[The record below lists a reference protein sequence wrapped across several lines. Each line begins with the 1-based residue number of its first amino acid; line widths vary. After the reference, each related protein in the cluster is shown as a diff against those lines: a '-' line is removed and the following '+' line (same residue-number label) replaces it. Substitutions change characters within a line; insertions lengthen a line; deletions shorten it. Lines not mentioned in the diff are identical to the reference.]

1 MEITTI
7 TLTISS
13 VVVLLAAVSPL
24 ISPLFRLPKKDE
36 EDSTCIGESKDKPIS
51 VVIISHDNAPE
62 LEKHLPSF
70 LSQKYDADYQ
80 VIVVADKSDSE
91 TDDVIKRFSDN
102 PHLYATF
109 MPLSSRYIS
118 RKKLAITLGIKAA
131 KYPWAIVTDAWCI
144 PESDEWLHAF
154 ASHISD
160 DKDVVLGYSHY
171 DDDAP
176 SNYHYENIITASQ
189 NLFYAQH
196 NHAYASA
203 SRVVAI
209 KKDNFLA
216 EDGFLG
222 NLKYMRGEYDFLVN
236 KFGRNENT
244 ATAFSPTA
252 FLAEDTP
259 FKKRWSENH
268 LFSINTGR
276 HLKGHWLVTLIRQI
290 ELGLMNITNIAI
302 IAAIIYGAIKE
313 DWITLG
319 AGILALII
327 EYLVISFVAKRA
339 FNRFQCP
346 VNPFLAPFMA
356 FALPFRNIGWRLR
369 YYLANK
375 NDFITHKI

>member
-24 ISPLFRLPKKDE
+24 ISPLFRLPKKEE
-36 EDSTCIGESKDKPIS
+36 EDSTCIGGSKDKPIS

-144 PESDEWLHAF
+144 PESDEWLRSF

-160 DKDVVLGYSHY
+160 DNDVVLGYSHY

-176 SNYHYENIITASQ
+176 AHYHFENILNASQ
-189 NLFYAQH
+189 NLRRAQKGC
-196 NHAYASA
+196 AYASA

-209 KKDNFLA
+209 KKEHFLA
-216 EDGFLG
+216 DDGFLG

-252 FLAEDTP
+252 FLSEDTP

-290 ELGLMNITNIAI
+290 ELGLMCITNIAI
-302 IAAIIYGAIKE
+302 IAAIIYGAVKQ

-327 EYLVISFVAKRA
+327 EYVVISLVAKRA
-339 FNRFQCP
+339 FRRFQCS
-346 VNPFLAPFMA
+346 VNPFLTPFMA
-356 FALPFRNIGWRLR
+356 FAQPLRNIGWRLR

>member
-13 VVVLLAAVSPL
+13 VVLLLAAVSPMV
-24 ISPLFRLPKKDE
+24 SPLFRLPKRDEKDA
-36 EDSTCIGESKDKPIS
+36 DGIGESKDKPIS
-51 VVIISHDNAPE
+51 VVIISHDNALE

-91 TDDVIKRFSDN
+91 TDDVIKRFSND

-131 KYPWAIVTDAWCI
+131 KYPWVIVTDAWCT
-144 PESDEWLHAF
+144 PESGEWLHSF
-154 ASHISD
+154 ASLIKD
-160 DKDVVLGYSHY
+160 DSDVVLGYSHY
-171 DDDAP
+171 DEEAP
-176 SNYHYENIITASQ
+176 SHYHFENIINASKNLRCAQ
-189 NLFYAQH
+189 N
-196 NHAYASA
+196 NRAYASA
-203 SRVVAI
+203 SRLVAI
-209 KKDNFLA
+209 KKENFLA
-216 EDGFLG
+216 QDGFLG
-222 NLKYMRGEYDFLVN
+222 NLKFMRGEYDFLVN
-236 KFGRNENT
+236 KFGRNGNT
-244 ATAFSPTA
+244 ATAFTPTA
-252 FLAEDTP
+252 FLSEDTP

-276 HLKGHWLVTLIRQI
+276 HLDGHWFATLIRQI
-290 ELGLMNITNIAI
+290 DLGLMNITNLAI
-302 IAAIIYGAIKE
+302 IAAITYGAIKE

-327 EYLVISFVAKRA
+327 EYVGISLVAKRA
-339 FNRFQCP
+339 FRRFQCP
-346 VNPFLAPFMA
+346 VNPFLAPLIA
-356 FALPFRNIGWRLR
+356 FLQPLCNIGWRLR
-369 YYLANK
+369 YYLTNK

>member
-13 VVVLLAAVSPL
+13 VVLLLAAVSPMV
-24 ISPLFRLPKKDE
+24 SPLFRLPKKDE
-36 EDSTCIGESKDKPIS
+36 EDSACIGESKDKPIS

-70 LSQKYDADYQ
+70 LSQNYNADYQ

-91 TDDVIKRFSDN
+91 TDDVIKIFSNN

-131 KYPWAIVTDAWCI
+131 KYPWVIVTDAWCT
-144 PESDEWLHAF
+144 PENNEWLRSF
-154 ASHISD
+154 ASNIND
-160 DKDVVLGYSHY
+160 DSDVVLGYSHY
-171 DDDAP
+171 EEDAP
-176 SNYHYENIITASQ
+176 SHYHFENIINASQ
-189 NLFYAQH
+189 NLRRAQK
-196 NHAYASA
+196 NSAYASA
-203 SRVVAI
+203 SRLVAI
-209 KKDNFLA
+209 KKENFLA

-236 KFGRNENT
+236 KFGRNGNT
-244 ATAFSPTA
+244 ATAFTPSA
-252 FLAEDTP
+252 FLSEDTP
-259 FKKRWSENH
+259 FSKRWSENH

-276 HLKGHWLVTLIRQI
+276 HLDGHWLVTLVRQI
-290 ELGLMNITNIAI
+290 DFGMMNITNLAI
-302 IAAIIYGAIKE
+302 IAAIAYGAIKE

-327 EYLVISFVAKRA
+327 EYVLISFVAKRA
-339 FNRFQCP
+339 FKRFQCS
-346 VNPFLAPFMA
+346 VNPFLTPFMT
-356 FALPFRNIGWRLR
+356 FALPLRNIGWRLR

>member
-7 TLTISS
+7 TLSLSS
-13 VVVLLAAVSPL
+13 VVLLLAAVSPMV
-24 ISPLFRLPKKDE
+24 SPLFRLPKRDDKD
-36 EDSTCIGESKDKPIS
+36 SAAIGENKDKPIS

-62 LEKHLPSF
+62 LEKHLPAF

-91 TDDVIKRFSDN
+91 TDDVIKRFSND

-131 KYPWAIVTDAWCI
+131 KYPWAIVTDAWCT
-144 PESDEWLHAF
+144 PENDEWLRSF
-154 ASHISD
+154 ASHIND
-160 DKDVVLGYSHY
+160 DSDVVLGYSHY
-171 DDDAP
+171 EEDAP
-176 SNYHYENIITASQ
+176 SHFHYENIVDASQ
-189 NLFYAQH
+189 NLRRAQK

-209 KKDNFLA
+209 KKENFLA
-216 EDGFLG
+216 QDGFLG

-236 KFGRNENT
+236 KFGRNGNT
-244 ATAFSPTA
+244 ATAFTPTA
-252 FLAEDTP
+252 FLSEDTP

-268 LFSINTGR
+268 LFAINTGR
-276 HLKGHWLVTLIRQI
+276 HLDGHWLATLVRQI
-290 ELGLMNITNIAI
+290 DFGLMNITNLVI
-302 IAAIIYGAIKE
+302 IAAIAYGALKE

-327 EYLVISFVAKRA
+327 EYVGVSLAAKRA
-339 FNRFQCP
+339 FRRFQCP
-346 VNPFLAPFMA
+346 VNPFLTPLMA
-356 FALPFRNIGWRLR
+356 FSQPLRNLGWRLR
-369 YYLANK
+369 YNLANK

>member
-7 TLTISS
+7 TLSISS
-13 VVVLLAAVSPL
+13 VVLLLAAVSPMV
-24 ISPLFRLPKKDE
+24 SPLFRLPKRDDKD
-36 EDSTCIGESKDKPIS
+36 SAAIGENKDKPIS

-62 LEKHLPSF
+62 LEKHLPAF

-80 VIVVADKSDSE
+80 VIMVADKSDSE
-91 TDDVIKRFSDN
+91 TDDVIKRFSND

-131 KYPWAIVTDAWCI
+131 KYPWAIVTDAWCT
-144 PESDEWLHAF
+144 PENDEWLRSF
-154 ASHISD
+154 ASHIND
-160 DKDVVLGYSHY
+160 DSDVVLGYSHY
-171 DDDAP
+171 EEEAP
-176 SNYHYENIITASQ
+176 SHFHYENIVDASQ
-189 NLFYAQH
+189 NLRLAQK

-203 SRVVAI
+203 SRVLAI
-209 KKDNFLA
+209 KKENFLA
-216 EDGFLG
+216 QDGFLG

-236 KFGRNENT
+236 KFGRNGNT
-244 ATAFSPTA
+244 ATAFTPSA
-252 FLAEDTP
+252 FLSEDTP

-268 LFSINTGR
+268 LFAINTGR
-276 HLKGHWLVTLIRQI
+276 HLDGHWIATLVRQI
-290 ELGLMNITNIAI
+290 DFGLMNITNIAI
-302 IAAIIYGAIKE
+302 IAAITYGALKE

-327 EYLVISFVAKRA
+327 EYVGISLVAKRA
-339 FNRFQCP
+339 FHRFQCS
-346 VNPFLAPFMA
+346 VNPFFAPLMA
-356 FALPFRNIGWRLR
+356 FLQPLRNIGWRLR

>member
-7 TLTISS
+7 TLSISS
-13 VVVLLAAVSPL
+13 VVLLLAAVSPMV
-24 ISPLFRLPKKDE
+24 SPLFRLPKRDEKD
-36 EDSTCIGESKDKPIS
+36 SAAIGENKDKPIS

-62 LEKHLPSF
+62 LEKHLPAF

-91 TDDVIKRFSDN
+91 TDDVIKRFSND

-131 KYPWAIVTDAWCI
+131 KYPWAIVTDAWCT
-144 PESDEWLHAF
+144 PESDEWLHSF
-154 ASHISD
+154 ASHIND
-160 DKDVVLGYSHY
+160 DSDVVLGYSHY
-171 DDDAP
+171 EEDAP
-176 SNYHYENIITASQ
+176 SHFHYENIVDASQ
-189 NLFYAQH
+189 NLRRAQK

-209 KKDNFLA
+209 KKENFLA
-216 EDGFLG
+216 QDGFLG

-236 KFGRNENT
+236 KFGRNGNT
-244 ATAFSPTA
+244 ATAFTPTA
-252 FLAEDTP
+252 FLSEDTP

-268 LFSINTGR
+268 LFAINTGR
-276 HLKGHWLVTLIRQI
+276 HLDGHWLATLVRQI
-290 ELGLMNITNIAI
+290 DFGLMNITNLVI
-302 IAAIIYGAIKE
+302 IAAIAYGALKE

-327 EYLVISFVAKRA
+327 EYVGVSLAAKRA
-339 FNRFQCP
+339 FRRFQCP
-346 VNPFLAPFMA
+346 VNPFLTPLMA
-356 FALPFRNIGWRLR
+356 FSQPLRNLGWRLR
-369 YYLANK
+369 YNLANK

>member
-13 VVVLLAAVSPL
+13 VVLLLAAVSPMV
-24 ISPLFRLPKKDE
+24 SPLFRLPKRDEKDS
-36 EDSTCIGESKDKPIS
+36 DGIGDSKDKPIS
-51 VVIISHDNAPE
+51 VVIISHDNALE
-62 LEKHLPSF
+62 LEKHLPTF

-91 TDDVIKRFSDN
+91 TDDVIKRFSND

-131 KYPWAIVTDAWCI
+131 KYPWVIVTDAWCT
-144 PESDEWLHAF
+144 PESDEWLHSF
-154 ASHISD
+154 ASQIKD
-160 DKDVVLGYSHY
+160 DSDVVLGYSHY
-171 DDDAP
+171 DEEAP
-176 SNYHYENIITASQ
+176 SHYHFENIVNASK
-189 NLFYAQH
+189 NLRRAQK
-196 NHAYASA
+196 NSAYASA
-203 SRVVAI
+203 SRLVAI
-209 KKDNFLA
+209 KKENFLA
-216 EDGFLG
+216 QDGFLG

-236 KFGRNENT
+236 KFGRNGNT
-244 ATAFSPTA
+244 ATAFTPTA
-252 FLAEDTP
+252 FLSEDTP
-259 FKKRWSENH
+259 FKKRWSEDH

-276 HLKGHWLVTLIRQI
+276 HLDGHWLATLVRQI
-290 ELGLMNITNIAI
+290 DLGLMNITNLAV
-302 IAAIIYGAIKE
+302 IAAITYGAIKE

-327 EYLVISFVAKRA
+327 EYVGISLVAKRA
-339 FNRFQCP
+339 FRRFQCS
-346 VNPFLAPFMA
+346 VNPFFAPLMA
-356 FALPFRNIGWRLR
+356 FLQPLRNIGWRLR

>member
-7 TLTISS
+7 TLSISS
-13 VVVLLAAVSPL
+13 VVLLLAAVSPMV
-24 ISPLFRLPKKDE
+24 SPLFRLPKRDDKD
-36 EDSTCIGESKDKPIS
+36 SAAIGENKDKPIS

-62 LEKHLPSF
+62 LEKHLPAF

-91 TDDVIKRFSDN
+91 TDDVIKRFSND

-131 KYPWAIVTDAWCI
+131 KYPWAIVTDAWCT
-144 PESDEWLHAF
+144 PENDEWLRSF
-154 ASHISD
+154 ASHIND
-160 DKDVVLGYSHY
+160 DSDVVLGYSHY
-171 DDDAP
+171 EEEAP
-176 SNYHYENIITASQ
+176 SHFHYENIVDASQ
-189 NLFYAQH
+189 NLRLAQK

-203 SRVVAI
+203 SRVLAI
-209 KKDNFLA
+209 KKENFLA
-216 EDGFLG
+216 QDGFLG

-236 KFGRNENT
+236 KFGRNGNT
-244 ATAFSPTA
+244 ATAFTPSA
-252 FLAEDTP
+252 FLSEDTP

-268 LFSINTGR
+268 LFAINTGR
-276 HLKGHWLVTLIRQI
+276 HLDGHWIATLVRQI
-290 ELGLMNITNIAI
+290 DFGLMNITNIAI
-302 IAAIIYGAIKE
+302 IAAITYGALKE

-327 EYLVISFVAKRA
+327 EYVGISLVAKRA
-339 FNRFQCP
+339 FHRFQCS
-346 VNPFLAPFMA
+346 VNPFFAPLMA
-356 FALPFRNIGWRLR
+356 FLQPLRNIGWRLR

>member
-7 TLTISS
+7 TLSISS
-13 VVVLLAAVSPL
+13 VVLLLAAVSPMV
-24 ISPLFRLPKKDE
+24 SPLFRLPKRDDKA
-36 EDSTCIGESKDKPIS
+36 SAAIGENKDKPIS

-62 LEKHLPSF
+62 LEKHLPAF

-91 TDDVIKRFSDN
+91 TDDVIKRFSND

-131 KYPWAIVTDAWCI
+131 KYPWAIVTDAWCT
-144 PESDEWLHAF
+144 PENDEWLRSF
-154 ASHISD
+154 ASHIND
-160 DKDVVLGYSHY
+160 DSDVVLGYSHY
-171 DDDAP
+171 EEEAP
-176 SNYHYENIITASQ
+176 SHFHYENIVDASQ
-189 NLFYAQH
+189 NLRLAQK

-203 SRVVAI
+203 SRVLAI
-209 KKDNFLA
+209 KKENFLA
-216 EDGFLG
+216 QDGFLG

-236 KFGRNENT
+236 KFGRNGNT
-244 ATAFSPTA
+244 ATAFTPSA
-252 FLAEDTP
+252 FLSEDTP

-268 LFSINTGR
+268 LFAINTGR
-276 HLKGHWLVTLIRQI
+276 HLDGHWIATLVRQI
-290 ELGLMNITNIAI
+290 DFGLMNITNIAI
-302 IAAIIYGAIKE
+302 IAAITYGALKE

-327 EYLVISFVAKRA
+327 EYVGISLVAKRA
-339 FNRFQCP
+339 FHRFQCS
-346 VNPFLAPFMA
+346 VNPFFAPLMA
-356 FALPFRNIGWRLR
+356 FLQPLRNIGWRLR

>member
-7 TLTISS
+7 TLSLSS
-13 VVVLLAAVSPL
+13 VVLLLAAVSPMV
-24 ISPLFRLPKKDE
+24 SPLFRLPKRDDKD
-36 EDSTCIGESKDKPIS
+36 SAAIGENKDKPIS

-62 LEKHLPSF
+62 LEKHLPAF

-91 TDDVIKRFSDN
+91 TDDVIKRFSNN

-131 KYPWAIVTDAWCI
+131 KYPWAIVTDAWCT
-144 PESDEWLHAF
+144 PENNEWLRSF
-154 ASHISD
+154 ASHIND
-160 DKDVVLGYSHY
+160 DSDVVLGYSHY
-171 DDDAP
+171 EEDAP
-176 SNYHYENIITASQ
+176 SHFHYENIVDASQ
-189 NLFYAQH
+189 NLRRAQK

-216 EDGFLG
+216 QDGFLG

-236 KFGRNENT
+236 KFGRNGNT
-244 ATAFSPTA
+244 ATAFTPTA
-252 FLAEDTP
+252 FLSEDTP

-268 LFSINTGR
+268 LFAINTGR
-276 HLKGHWLVTLIRQI
+276 HLDGHWSATLVRQI
-290 ELGLMNITNIAI
+290 DFGLMNITNLVI
-302 IAAIIYGAIKE
+302 IAAIAYGALKE

-327 EYLVISFVAKRA
+327 EYVGVSLVAKRA
-339 FNRFQCP
+339 FRRFQCP
-346 VNPFLAPFMA
+346 VNPFLTPLMA
-356 FALPFRNIGWRLR
+356 FSQPLRNLGWRLR
-369 YYLANK
+369 YNLANK

>member
-13 VVVLLAAVSPL
+13 VVLLLAAVSPMV
-24 ISPLFRLPKKDE
+24 SPLFRLPKKDE
-36 EDSTCIGESKDKPIS
+36 EDSACIGESKDKPIS

-62 LEKHLPSF
+62 LEKHLPAF
-70 LSQKYDADYQ
+70 LSQKYNADYQ

-91 TDDVIKRFSDN
+91 TDDVIKRFSND

-131 KYPWAIVTDAWCI
+131 KYPWVIITDAWCT
-144 PESDEWLHAF
+144 PESDEWLRSF
-154 ASHISD
+154 ASHINDSS
-160 DKDVVLGYSHY
+160 DVVLGYSQY
-171 DDDAP
+171 EENAP
-176 SNYHYENIITASQ
+176 SHFHYENIIDASQ
-189 NLFYAQH
+189 NLRLAQK

-203 SRVVAI
+203 SRLVAI
-209 KKDNFLA
+209 KKENFLA
-216 EDGFLG
+216 QDGFLG

-236 KFGRNENT
+236 KFGRNGNT
-244 ATAFSPTA
+244 ATAFTPSA
-252 FLAEDTP
+252 FLSEDTP
-259 FKKRWSENH
+259 FSKRWSENH
-268 LFSINTGR
+268 LFAINTGR
-276 HLKGHWLVTLIRQI
+276 HLDGHWLATMIRQI
-290 ELGLMNITNIAI
+290 DFGMMNITNLAI
-302 IAAIIYGAIKE
+302 IAAITYGALKE

-327 EYLVISFVAKRA
+327 EYVGISLVAKRA
-339 FNRFQCP
+339 FKRFKCS
-346 VNPFLAPFMA
+346 VNPFLTPLMA
-356 FALPFRNIGWRLR
+356 FYQPLRNFGWRLR

>member
-13 VVVLLAAVSPL
+13 VVVLLAAVTPL
-24 ISPLFRLPKKDE
+24 ISPLFRLPKKEE
-36 EDSTCIGESKDKPIS
+36 EDSACIGESKDKPIS

-62 LEKHLPSF
+62 LEKHLSSF

-91 TDDVIKRFSDN
+91 TDDVIKRFSNN

-244 ATAFSPTA
+244 TS
-252 FLAEDTP
+252 
-259 FKKRWSENH
+259 
-268 LFSINTGR
+268 
-276 HLKGHWLVTLIRQI
+276 
-290 ELGLMNITNIAI
+290 
-302 IAAIIYGAIKE
+302 
-313 DWITLG
+313 
-319 AGILALII
+319 
-327 EYLVISFVAKRA
+327 
-339 FNRFQCP
+339 
-346 VNPFLAPFMA
+346 
-356 FALPFRNIGWRLR
+356 
-369 YYLANK
+369 
-375 NDFITHKI
+375 